1 MNKYK
6 KSKSKKKELIGK
18 TAACC
23 LTVSLVTG
31 AFAVYADAISFEKET
46 PVAGMS
52 LTLNNYYIKNE
63 GRMNSQIVGLNNPI
77 VGTSGDDIATLIVE
91 RESQTEEETQTTE
104 EIQTSLEETTSNEEG
119 TIGET
124 ESSEGESESQSETIN
139 ETESTSA
146 QLDQIPDTIS
156 ETEAP
161 TEAETSIYDTIA
173 VSRCFDY
180 VNVRSIPSTDGEILG
195 KIYDGCAATILE
207 TEGDW
212 YKIES
217 GSVKGYIKAEYFV
230 TGSEAEALA
239 EQLADKI
246 ATVNTTTLR
255 VRAAADIEADCVT
268 LVPLGEEFMIMEEE
282 NGWAKIEIDEST
294 NGWVS
299 MEFLDIRVEFDTAIS
314 IEEEQ
319 AKIAEQEAAK
329 ERAEEARRRAE
340 EEAEAA
346 KRRAEEARRRAEEEE
361 SRKAAQATTT
371 VAETTT
377 AETTV
382 PETEEVETSQI
393 IETQP
398 ETEAVTE
405 PVTEPETTTQPET
418 EAQTQAPEVSD
429 NDANAALRDAIVA
442 YALQFEGNPYVYGGN
457 SLTTGTD
464 CSGFVKL
471 IYQEFGYNLTRR
483 ASLQYN
489 EGRRISVDELK
500 PGDLIFYGSGEV
512 DHVTMYIGN
521 GKVIHASTARTG
533 IKISSMNYR
542 SIYGAVSIID

>member
-1 MNKYK
+1 
-6 KSKSKKKELIGK
+6 
-18 TAACC
+18 
-23 LTVSLVTG
+23 
-31 AFAVYADAISFEKET
+31 
-46 PVAGMS
+46 
-52 LTLNNYYIKNE
+52 
-63 GRMNSQIVGLNNPI
+63 
-77 VGTSGDDIATLIVE
+77 
-91 RESQTEEETQTTE
+91 
-104 EIQTSLEETTSNEEG
+104 
-119 TIGET
+119 
-124 ESSEGESESQSETIN
+124 
-139 ETESTSA
+139 
-146 QLDQIPDTIS
+146 
-156 ETEAP
+156 
-161 TEAETSIYDTIA
+161 
-173 VSRCFDY
+173 
-180 VNVRSIPSTDGEILG
+180 
-195 KIYDGCAATILE
+195 
-207 TEGDW
+207 
-212 YKIES
+212 
-217 GSVKGYIKAEYFV
+217 
-230 TGSEAEALA
+230 
-239 EQLADKI
+239 
-246 ATVNTTTLR
+246 
-255 VRAAADIEADCVT
+255 
-268 LVPLGEEFMIMEEE
+268 
-282 NGWAKIEIDEST
+282 
-294 NGWVS
+294 

-346 KRRAEEARRRAEEEE
+346 KRRAEEARRREEE

-371 VAETTT
+371 IAETTT

-393 IETQP
+393 LETQP

-405 PVTEPETTTQPET
+405 PVTEPETTTPPET
-418 EAQTQAPEVSD
+418 EAQTQAPEISD

-521 GKVIHASTARTG
+521 GQVIHASTARTG